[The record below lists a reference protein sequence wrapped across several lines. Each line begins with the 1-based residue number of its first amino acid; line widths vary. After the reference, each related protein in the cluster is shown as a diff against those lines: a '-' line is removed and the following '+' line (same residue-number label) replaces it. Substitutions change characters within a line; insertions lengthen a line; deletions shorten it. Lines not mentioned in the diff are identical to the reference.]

1 MKAKVLI
8 VLLSILSVS
17 LNLCAQQKTAQT
29 RTVYIPQTIY
39 QVPLIDYKYHDGV
52 AKLRDG
58 RILRGRFQ
66 ANGRSAFIY
75 RASNQAARQRI
86 NALMIRRLALAG
98 ADTLVTDRKDSTIFT
113 RFGNRLYRQL
123 ADGTTMV
130 MDRELTVDED
140 RGKIGTSLYVLDEN
154 DDLHKFRSLKQ
165 LNDWFYTYQEQSGK
179 KVSDAYLNR
188 NEVVKAVAQL
198 NKK

>member
-1 MKAKVLI
+1 MKAKALVTLL
-8 VLLSILSVS
+8 LLSGVS
-17 LNLCAQQKTAQT
+17 LSLRAQQKTPRTQT
-29 RTVYIPQTIY
+29 IYLPQTIY
-39 QVPLIDYKYHDGV
+39 QGPVIDFKYHDGV
-52 AKLRDG
+52 AKLRNG
-58 RILRGRFQ
+58 MILRGRFQ

-75 RASNQAARQRI
+75 RANNQATRQKI
-86 NALMIRRLALAG
+86 GASMIRRLALAG
-98 ADTLVTDRKDSTIFT
+98 ADTLVTDRKDSTVFT

-123 ADGTTMV
+123 ADGATMV
-130 MDRELTVDED
+130 MDRELIVDED

-154 DDLHKFRSLKQ
+154 DDLNKFRSLKQ

>member
-1 MKAKVLI
+1 M
-8 VLLSILSVS
+8 LSISSVS
-17 LNLCAQQKTAQT
+17 LNLYAQQKTAQT
-29 RTVYIPQTIY
+29 RTVYVPQTIY
-39 QVPLIDYKYHDGV
+39 QGPIIDYKYHDGV

-58 RILRGRFQ
+58 TILSGRFQ

-75 RASNQAARQRI
+75 RADNRANRRRI
-86 NALMIRRLALAG
+86 SASMIRRLALAG

-113 RFGNRLYRQL
+113 RFASRLYRQL
-123 ADGTTMV
+123 ADGVTMV
-130 MDRELTVDED
+130 MDRELIVDED

-165 LNDWFYTYQEQSGK
+165 LNDWFYIYQEQSGK
-179 KVSDAYLNR
+179 KVFDAFLNR
-188 NEVVKAVAQL
+188 NEIVKAVAQL